1 MSVRTSAQKRDEKR
15 TTLDEI
21 KKIGYSMQVQKTA
34 MDAVKFPWDVLK
46 NDSEEMKE
54 AKKRLKE
61 ANERVIK
68 AGKRVTALEDEI
80 GSLDP
85 LDPKWVAH
93 RDLQDELYAAVLE
106 MKKAKLKLKSEL
118 GKEMKSTRVRL
129 AGLTFEPKSEDEDE
143 EVDGI
148 FVFDDPMAGA
158 EKDAEDPM
166 ARAEK
171 DVKDAIARAEKDVKD
186 ARAEVEKAKAYLA
199 KAKKEEDEARNTNK
213 DLAEKVASVDGRRGL
228 TAVKALKLK
237 AMKKEL
243 EDSEEE
249 LFLAVFMR
257 EHAQEQLEEAQEEME
272 SARETANGLLQDD
285 RKRMIT
291 ISRFLGKIRSS
302 RLFQANRASKLYIFP

>member
-46 NDSEEMKE
+46 NDSEEIKE

-68 AGKRVTALEDEI
+68 AGERVTALEDEI

-85 LDPKWVAH
+85 ADPKWVAH
-93 RDLQDELYAAVLE
+93 RALQDELDAAVLE
-106 MKKAKLKLKSEL
+106 RRKAEVKLKSEL

-129 AGLTFEPKSEDEDE
+129 AGLTFKPESEDEDG
-143 EVDGI
+143 EVVEI
-148 FVFDDPMAGA
+148 LDDPMARA

-166 ARAEK
+166 ARAEQN
-171 DVKDAIARAEKDVKD
+171 VKD
-186 ARAEVEKAKAYLA
+186 ARARVEKAKAHLA
-199 KAKKEEDEARNTNK
+199 KAKKEEDEARNENR
-213 DLAEKVASVDGRRGL
+213 DLAAKIASINEKEGL

-237 AMKKEL
+237 AMKNELEASRRKLSLAEWEHEWEQKEL
-243 EDSEEE
+243 E
-249 LFLAVFMR
+249 A
-257 EHAQEQLEEAQEEME
+257 AQEEME
-272 SARETANGLLQDD
+272 SARETMHVLLKND
-285 RKRMIT
+285 RKHMIT
-291 ISRFLGKIRSS
+291 INRFLGKIRSS

>member
-171 DVKDAIARAEKDVKD
+171 DVKDA
-186 ARAEVEKAKAYLA
+186 RAEVEKAKAYLA

>member
-46 NDSEEMKE
+46 NDSEEIKE

-68 AGKRVTALEDEI
+68 AGERVTALEDEI

-85 LDPKWVAH
+85 LDPKWVPHLA
-93 RDLQDELYAAVLE
+93 LKYELDAAVLE
-106 MKKAKLKLKSEL
+106 RRKAEVKLKSEL
-118 GKEMKSTRVRL
+118 GKEMESTRVRL
-129 AGLTFEPKSEDEDE
+129 AGLTFKPESGDEDG
-143 EVDGI
+143 EVVEI
-148 FVFDDPMAGA
+148 LDDS
-158 EKDAEDPM
+158 M
-166 ARAEK
+166 ARAEQN
-171 DVKDAIARAEKDVKD
+171 VKD
-186 ARAEVEKAKAYLA
+186 ARARVEKAKAYLA
-199 KAKKEEDEARNTNK
+199 KAKEKEDEARNTNK
-213 DLAEKVASVDGRRGL
+213 DLATKVESVNGQGGL

-243 EDSEEE
+243 DASRRKLSLAEWKHQWGQKE
-249 LFLAVFMR
+249 LEA
-257 EHAQEQLEEAQEEME
+257 AQEEME
-272 SARETANGLLQDD
+272 SARETMHVLLKND
-285 RKRMIT
+285 RKHMIT
-291 ISRFLGKIRSS
+291 INRFLGKIRSS